1 MIHLPWLD
9 HNPARFPALEHA
21 LDDPDGLLAAGGDLS
36 PLRLVNAYAQGI
48 FPWYE
53 ADQPILWWSPNPRTV
68 LRPTDV
74 HLSRSMRKLLRKQPY
89 RLSFDTSF
97 NAVIDACAAPR
108 HATGGTWI
116 TEEMREAY
124 IELHRLGIAHSVEMW
139 DESELVGGLY
149 GIALGKVFFGESM
162 FARRDNA
169 SKVAFACLCHYLAQW
184 EFELID
190 CQVASDHLFSL
201 GAHEIPRPEFAQ
213 RLKRLIGTSSQS
225 QWPRPLPQPSY
236 PF

>member
-9 HNPARFPALEHA
+9 QNPAHFPPLEHA

-68 LRPTDV
+68 LQPGEV

-89 RLSFDTSF
+89 RLSFDTCFS
-97 NAVIDACAAPR
+97 AVIDACAAPR
-108 HATGGTWI
+108 HAAGGTWI
-116 TEEMREAY
+116 TAEMREAY
-124 IELHRLGIAHSVEMW
+124 IELNRLGIAHSVEMW
-139 DESELVGGLY
+139 HEDELVGGLY
-149 GIALGKVFFGESM
+149 GVALGKVFFGESM

-169 SKVAFACLCHYLAQW
+169 SKIAFACLCHYLAQW

-201 GAHEIPRPEFAQ
+201 GAYEITRSDFADA
-213 RLKRLIGTSSQS
+213 LKRLIGTSSQS
-225 QWPRPLPQPSY
+225 QWPRPLPGPDY